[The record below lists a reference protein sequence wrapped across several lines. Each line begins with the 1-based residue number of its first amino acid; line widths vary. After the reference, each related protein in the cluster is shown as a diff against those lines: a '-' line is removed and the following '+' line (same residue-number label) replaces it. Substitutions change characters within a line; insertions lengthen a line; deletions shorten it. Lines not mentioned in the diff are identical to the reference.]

1 MSGAEVITRQD
12 KHVATTLDLLS
23 AVLAGYPGS
32 DFAVRLW
39 DGTIW
44 EQPGTSEHRFTIVL
58 NHPTAL
64 RRMFFPPTERKLG
77 EAYMFG
83 DFEIEGNM
91 YEAIYLARY
100 LWEGWTWKD
109 TLRFAPKLLRLPA
122 RGSGANEQIA
132 SVRGAK
138 HSVDRD
144 KQAIQYHYDVSNE
157 FYQLWLDEKMVYS
170 CAYFADVNESID
182 AAQSRKLDYICRKL
196 RLQPGERLLDI
207 GCGWGALIMHAAEHY
222 GVEALGITLS
232 EKQLALATERIQA
245 AGLADRCRVE
255 LLDYR
260 NVDES
265 KPFDKLV
272 SIGMVEHVGR
282 ENLPIYFEK
291 AYRLLKPGG
300 VFLNHGI
307 TLLAAPF
314 EALYEAKDS
323 FVQQYVFPDGD
334 SQPIAHVLEVAG
346 AANFETRDVESL
358 REHYALTLKH
368 WLRRYEAHEDT
379 ILDMLGP
386 TGYRQWRIYLAGARW
401 VFESGYNSIHQ
412 ALLYKARDGVTA
424 HGDLP
429 LTRDDWYAVGAYNGD

>member
-1 MSGAEVITRQD
+1 MADARIAVQD
-12 KHVATTLDLLS
+12 QYVPQTLDLLS
-23 AVLAGYPGS
+23 AVFEAYPER

-44 EQPGTSEHRFTIVL
+44 EKPGTTEHRFTIAL
-58 NHPTAL
+58 NHAAAL
-64 RRMFFPPTERKLG
+64 RRMFFPPTERRLG

-100 LWEGWTWKD
+100 LWESWTWRD
-109 TLRFAPKLLRLPA
+109 TLRFAPKLLRLPSQ
-122 RGSGANEQIA
+122 GSAANEQIA
-132 SVRGAK
+132 SVSGQK
-138 HSVDRD
+138 HSVKRD
-144 KQAIQYHYDVSNE
+144 KQAIQYHYDVSNA

-170 CAYFADVNESID
+170 CAYFADADESID
-182 AAQSRKLDYICRKL
+182 AAQRRKLDYICRKL

-222 GVEALGITLS
+222 GVDALGITLS
-232 EKQLALATERIQA
+232 EKQLALANERIA
-245 AGLADRCRVE
+245 VAGLADRCRAE

-260 NVDES
+260 NVAEAQ
-265 KPFDKLV
+265 PFDKIV
-272 SIGMVEHVGR
+272 SVGMVEHVGR

-307 TLLAAPF
+307 TLLTAPF

-334 SQPIAHVLEVAG
+334 SQPIAHVLEVAA

-358 REHYALTLKH
+358 REHYALTLKN
-368 WLRRYEAHEDT
+368 WLQRYEAHEAE

-386 TGYRQWRIYLAGARW
+386 IGYRQWRIYLAGARW

-412 ALLYKARDGVTA
+412 ALLYKPRDGRAAYT
-424 HGDLP
+424 DLP
-429 LTRDDWYAVGAYNGD
+429 LTRDDWYADGA